1 MRDQGGIPPGHDASK
16 PGNGGVR
23 TPIKGESSSS
33 DPNSRAPSDAD
44 TLFGSVASV
53 NPSDSPTVIAPAGTG
68 FSRAMPGYY
77 TDSGQLVLTVGHIL
91 AQRYEVLSLLGEGG
105 MGAVYK
111 AMELDR
117 MVALKVIRRE
127 LSGNRAILD
136 RFKQELILATQ
147 VTHKNVV
154 RIYDLGEADGLKFI
168 TMEYVEGE
176 DLRTVIH
183 QRMKLPPTEAVALI
197 EQVCRALEAAHS
209 VGVIH
214 RDLKPQNIMLDKS
227 GRILVMD
234 FGLARTLEGDGMT
247 QTGALVG
254 TMEYMSPE
262 QALAQNLDQRSDI
275 FSVGLIL
282 YELLTGVTPFHAD
295 SALASLIKRTQE
307 RVVPVSDLDHSI
319 PTALSQIVSR
329 CLERDVALRYQSAAQ
344 LLADLELWRGT
355 GKSGVLPIRLP
366 SAALSSWAGKKWW
379 LAGATALALLLVLLG
394 YFGLRVKNAPSAET
408 RQEAHAVPSRSL
420 AIIPFRNASGDAK
433 DDWIGSTVADVLS
446 TDIGQS
452 SHVHAV
458 PTDRLRQVLS
468 DLRVGPET
476 IVDPDTLKR
485 VAQFSNANVV
495 ISGQYAFSN
504 DQIVLNATIRD
515 LVHDQTVPIT
525 AQASVKDLP
534 SAIDSLADSVRKNLS
549 LSANVVDELK
559 AQSFK
564 PNSKSVEALREYDEG
579 ARLMRAGQYI
589 GALQHLQS
597 ATNADPDFAL
607 AFSSL
612 AEAQSEL
619 GFEADAEQ
627 SSIRAADLAHNQNLP
642 LPEKYLISASSARI
656 LKDNTKAIEAYENLS
671 RSSPGDVDLQYT
683 LGILYLQ
690 NGEYDKARAEFAGV
704 LQTDPKNIKALWGA
718 GVVDNL
724 TGNPQAALEALTR
737 GSSLAIQA
745 DNHEQQALLL
755 LSTGISYRL
764 LNKPEEALR
773 NYQESIAINEKIGQ
787 KRGVAAA
794 LNEMGNVQRTSGK
807 PDAALAS
814 YNKSFV
820 LLRDIGMKD
829 EMADA
834 LTNLGTVYQDLGKF
848 DQALDVYKQAL
859 QIERETANQSA
870 EAQCLDNVASVY
882 LSMGDTSNAF
892 TYSQQALQLREKLGV
907 PGDIADTLESLSEAY
922 TATGQYDQ
930 AMTALMRALEL
941 SRKVGDG
948 SRTALVSRQVGL
960 VLGYQGRFGA
970 AVKSLQEA
978 LKTYRDQGE
987 NGLSMAGLLTD
998 LSGALARAGRG
1009 DESATSLDE
1018 AERIQ
1023 QAWKNDGLVSAI
1035 RNTRGDIA
1043 FYRGDVKSAF
1053 QFYQSGLQLA
1063 SRTEENEVTL
1073 LSKLNLAR
1081 VAVAE
1086 GHFQDALRQLK
1097 PLLNA
1102 KRAVTA
1108 NLSMQINLA
1117 AAEAAIGVKDYSA
1130 ADHSLEQEL
1139 TTAKRSGMR
1148 FDLARIYYLLGTSMR
1163 LNNNSARAADNYRE
1177 AAQLLD
1183 VIRGDPAAEN
1193 ILHRTDFKT
1202 MYDESNRWKK

>member
-1 MRDQGGIPPGHDASK
+1 MRDQGGVPPGHDASK
-16 PGNGGVR
+16 PGQGGVR
-23 TPIKGESSSS
+23 TPLKGESSSS
-33 DPNSRAPSDAD
+33 DLKVPSDAD
-44 TLFGSVASV
+44 TLFGAPPSP
-53 NPSDSPTVIAPAGTG
+53 NPSDSPTIVGT
-68 FSRAMPGYY
+68 FSQITPGDY
-77 TDSGQLVLTVGHIL
+77 TEGGQHVLTSGHLL

-111 AMELDR
+111 ARDVELGR
-117 MVALKVIRRE
+117 MVALKVIRPDLAR
-127 LSGNRAILD
+127 NRAILD

-147 VTHKNVV
+147 VTHRNVV
-154 RIYDLGEADGLKFI
+154 RIYDLGEAEGIKFI

-176 DLRTVIH
+176 DLAVVLH
-183 QRMKLPPTEAVALI
+183 QRTKLPPQEAVGI
-197 EQVCRALEAAHS
+197 VEQVCRALEAAHN

-214 RDLKPQNIMLDKS
+214 RDLKPQNIMREKGA

-234 FGLARTLEGDGMT
+234 FGLAKTLEGDRMT
-247 QTGALVG
+247 QTGAMVG

-262 QALAQNLDQRSDI
+262 QALAGNLDQRSDI
-275 FSVGLIL
+275 FSLGLIF
-282 YELLTGVTPFHAD
+282 YELLTGQTPFRAD

-307 RVVPVSDLDHSI
+307 KVIPAAEFDKSVPSE
-319 PTALSQIVSR
+319 LSQIVSR
-329 CLERDVALRYQSAAQ
+329 CLERDVAVRYQSAAE
-344 LLADLELWRGT
+344 LLADLELWGGT
-355 GKSGVLPIRLP
+355 GKSGIIAARLKP
-366 SAALSSWAGKKWW
+366 GPRRWADENKRL
-379 LAGATALALLLVLLG
+379 LAGAVGLVLLLIATAAFFLG
-394 YFGLRVKNAPSAET
+394 RQRNVSAPET
-408 RQEAHAVPSRSL
+408 KQQVQAVPARSL
-420 AIIPFRNASGDAK
+420 AILPFRNASGDAK

-452 SHVHAV
+452 SHVRAV

-495 ISGQYAFSN
+495 ISGQYAFSG
-504 DQIVLNATIRD
+504 DQIVLNATVRD
-515 LVHDQTVPIT
+515 LVHDQTVPVT
-525 AQASVKDLP
+525 AQAAVKDLS

-564 PNSKSVEALREYDEG
+564 PNSKSVEALRAYDEG
-579 ARLMRAGQYI
+579 AALMRAGKYTA
-589 GALQHLQS
+589 ALPHLQS
-597 ATNADPDFAL
+597 ATNADPEFAL
-607 AFSSL
+607 ALASL

-627 SSIRAADLAHNQNLP
+627 SSIRAADLAHSQNLP
-642 LPEKYLISASSARI
+642 LPEKYLIDASNARI
-656 LKDNTKAIEAYENLS
+656 LKDNAKAIEAYQNLS
-671 RSSPGDVDLQYT
+671 RSSPGDVDVQYT
-683 LGILYLQ
+683 LGVLYLQ
-690 NGEYDKARAEFAGV
+690 NGEYDKARAEFAAI
-704 LQTDPKNIKALWGA
+704 LQADPKNIKALWGA

-859 QIERETANQSA
+859 QIQRETANQSA

-882 LSMGDTSNAF
+882 LAMGDTSNAF

-941 SRKVGDG
+941 SRKAGDG
-948 SRTALVSRQVGL
+948 GRTALVSRQVGL

-987 NGLSMAGLLTD
+987 NGLSMAGLLID

-1009 DESATSLDE
+1009 DESVTLLDE
-1018 AERIQ
+1018 AGKIQ
-1023 QAWKNDGLVSAI
+1023 QGLKNDGLLSAI

-1043 FYRGDVKSAF
+1043 FYRGDVKNAS
-1053 QFYQSGLQLA
+1053 QFYQSALQLA
-1063 SRTEENEVTL
+1063 SRTQEDEVTL
-1073 LSKLNLAR
+1073 LSKLNVAK

-1086 GHFQDALRQLK
+1086 ERFQDALRQLK

-1102 KRAVTA
+1102 KRAVSA

-1117 AAEAAIGVKDYSA
+1117 VAEATIGVKDYA
-1130 ADHSLEQEL
+1130 GADHSLEQEL

-1163 LNNNSARAADNYRE
+1163 LNNNAARAADNYRE

-1183 VIRGDPAAEN
+1183 GIRGDPAAEH
-1193 ILHRTDFKT
+1193 ILQRVDYKT